1 MLPERFGPFVLLKKL
16 GAGGM
21 GDAHLARPA
30 EEDPAL
36 PPIVVV
42 KRLHS
47 ELASSDRAVRRF
59 QHEAAIATSI
69 ESPHLARVYSAGQVG
84 ETLYIAMEYING
96 WPLSRVLMSLR
107 EEGRQI
113 SIPSAVDLVSDALR
127 GIWALHSAKDE
138 RGSPLAAVHRDVSPK
153 NLMLGEDGRVR
164 VIDLGLGKSRLQD
177 WHTRTGSVMGTP
189 GYMAPEQVLAGAVD
203 HRTDLYALGIVLFE
217 VLTLEPYIA
226 WGPVAAVLK
235 ESLRPRFRPPSSLRD
250 DVPVA
255 LDRICQRA
263 LALEPGERFESASDF
278 LRALTE
284 ARNTKAAREPART
297 LVNELLLAEL
307 TQSRVEAYALLA
319 STPSAEEEAEP
330 LAPTL
335 VFARRSPGINERPTV
350 QPAAEIANTLPL
362 ESSVLPRPLA
372 SPPSRSLG
380 ALKASGALAAL
391 VAALFVGMRIERAS
405 QQPPIQVPVEQERAI
420 AVEPTARGAPSAA
433 PASAKPLPASASPLP
448 PSAPAPRPTPRPT
461 REPRATASASP
472 GSPEPSA
479 QPPAPRAPR
488 SPLDR
493 REDEAV
499 DRWLQRVNEAL
510 SSKIVQ
516 TPEQQRALEDAQ
528 VALSRLRPSE
538 DPAILE
544 QKLKAIIARLE

>member
-30 EEDPAL
+30 EDEHAL

-47 ELASSDRAVRRF
+47 ELAASDKAVRRF

-69 ESPHLARVYSAGQVG
+69 ESPHIARVYSAGQVG

-96 WPLSRVLMSLR
+96 WPLSRVLMNLR

-113 SIPSAVDLVSDALR
+113 SIPSAIDLVSDALR

-217 VLTLEPYIA
+217 VLTLEPYIS

-235 ESLRPRFRPPSSLRD
+235 ESLRPRFRAPSTLRS

-284 ARNTKAAREPART
+284 ARNTKAARVPART
-297 LVNELLLAEL
+297 LVSELLLAEL

-319 STPSAEEEAEP
+319 STPSASEEPEP

-335 VFARRSPGINERPTV
+335 VFARRSPGVHELPTV
-350 QPAAEIANTLPL
+350 QPAAEIAATLPL
-362 ESSVLPRPLA
+362 EASVLPRPLA
-372 SPPSRSLG
+372 APASRSLG
-380 ALKASGALAAL
+380 VLKVSSALAAL
-391 VAALFVGMRIERAS
+391 AAALFVGMRIERAS
-405 QQPPIQVPVEQERAI
+405 APRAAVEVPVAAEQTV
-420 AVEPTARGAPSAA
+420 AVEPTARAAPQASAA
-433 PASAKPLPASASPLP
+433 PPASAPPSTSPLP
-448 PSAPAPRPTPRPT
+448 SRPAPRPA

-472 GSPEPSA
+472 AEPEPSRE
-479 QPPAPRAPR
+479 APAPR

-493 REDEAV
+493 RADEPV
-499 DRWLQRVNEAL
+499 DRWLQRVNETL
-510 SSKIVQ
+510 SSRIVQ
-516 TPEQQRALEDAQ
+516 TPEQQRALVDAQ

-538 DPAILE
+538 DPVALE
-544 QKLKAIIARLE
+544 KKLKAIIAQVE